1 MRAII
6 FRGRYLDDKNQ
17 YKWVYGSYVK
27 RSYTEQR
34 IYSEYD
40 ETYYTVDRTTIG
52 QYTGKRDKT
61 GEKIF
66 EGDIVKFDC
75 GDEGEERGLV
85 YYNAKLAGFC
95 MYSDSSEMPIEMD
108 GTEKDGEV
116 IGNIHDNPERFTP
129 YKNTLPGGVK
139 NWL

>member
-6 FRGRYLDDKNQ
+6 FRGRFLDDKGQ

-34 IYSEYD
+34 IYSEYN

-52 QYTGKRDKT
+52 QYTGKHDKT

-66 EGDIVKFDC
+66 EGDIVRFDL

-95 MYSDSSEMPIEMD
+95 MHSDSSEMSIEMD
-108 GTEKDGEV
+108 GAEDGEV

-129 YKNTLPGGVK
+129 YKNTMPGGVK
-139 NWL
+139 NWI